1 MKRIIPFAPLYTV
14 DEYGRV
20 FGPTGTQLDYEV
32 RQNRFGDVL
41 TVAIG
46 EGDQMSWHPVID
58 LVSMVHFGRAL
69 IVSTEGS
76 KLLAPTRFVTIEGAR
91 SPEYWDKERPK
102 QEVVTEIWYWYK
114 SIGGTVTDAFN
125 ALQTLNTETPYS
137 MCLKV
142 VRCALIAGI
151 RE

>member
-1 MKRIIPFAPLYTV
+1 MKRIIPFAPLYTI

-20 FGPTGTQLDYEV
+20 FGPTGQQLDYEV

-58 LVSMVHFGRAL
+58 LVSMTHFGRAR
-69 IVSTEGS
+69 IVSIDGS
-76 KLLAPTRFVTIEGAR
+76 KLVAPTRFVAIE
-91 SPEYWDKERPK
+91 PEADFDAWTRPK
-102 QEVVTEIWYWYK
+102 QEVVTEIWYWYR
-114 SIGGTVTDAFN
+114 SLGGTVTDAFN
-125 ALQTLNTETPYS
+125 ALQTLKTETPYS

>member
-1 MKRIIPFAPLYTV
+1 MKRIIPFAPLYTI

-20 FGPTGTQLDYEV
+20 FGPTGEQLDYEV

-58 LVSMVHFGRAL
+58 LVSMVHFGRGL
-69 IVSTEGS
+69 IVSAEGS
-76 KLLAPTRFVTIEGAR
+76 KLVAPTRFVAIEGAR
-91 SPEYWDKERPK
+91 TVEYWDKEWPK

-114 SIGGTVTDAFN
+114 QIGGTVTDAFN
-125 ALQTLNTETPYS
+125 ALQTLKAETPFS

-142 VRCALIAGI
+142 IRCALIAGI

>member
-1 MKRIIPFAPLYTV
+1 MKRIISFAPLYTV

-20 FGPTGTQLDYEV
+20 FGPTGAQLDYEV

-58 LVSMVHFGRAL
+58 LVSMVHFDREL
-69 IVSTEGS
+69 IVAVDGS
-76 KLLAPTRFVTIEGAR
+76 KLVAPTRFVAIEAEAGFDAR
-91 SPEYWDKERPK
+91 DRPR

-114 SIGGTVTDAFN
+114 SLGGTVTDAFN
-125 ALQTLNTETPYS
+125 ALKTLKVETFYTI
-137 MCLKV
+137 CLKV
-142 VRCALIAGI
+142 VRAALIAGI

>member
-20 FGPTGTQLDYEV
+20 FGPTGEQLDYEV

-58 LVSMVHFGRAL
+58 LVSMVHFDREL
-69 IVSTEGS
+69 IVSVGGS
-76 KLLAPTRFVTIEGAR
+76 KLVAPIKFVSIERTREAPIWA
-91 SPEYWDKERPK
+91 SWKPK

-114 SIGGTVTDAFN
+114 ALGGTVTQAFN
-125 ALQTLNTETPYS
+125 ALQTLKVETPHS
-137 MCLKV
+137 ICLKV
-142 VRCALIAGI
+142 VRAALIAEI